1 MKITRRIRT
10 IVQSKVTRVIDRWED
25 PREMLDQ
32 SYEEIQDLITEVKK
46 KALQT
51 ATSKKELEH
60 KVSILDSEI
69 EDLEIRAKK
78 ALEDNDEESTKF
90 LLYQKVLKE
99 EQRDAVRATI
109 PEIQDELK
117 AIQGHLEE
125 LYLQKSEVL
134 VKKEKLKALYTSSEA
149 QVAVEEMISG
159 LDEKGPWQKLE
170 KAEEKVIKLKARSGA
185 IKELANNNILNE
197 GSDRHLTNG
206 RIHKKVED
214 QLACLKEELDK

>member
-1 MKITRRIRT
+1 VKITRRIRT
-10 IVQSKVTRVIDRWED
+10 IVQSKITRVIDRWED

-78 ALEDNDEESTKF
+78 ALEDSDEESAKF

-109 PEIQDELK
+109 PEIQDELQ